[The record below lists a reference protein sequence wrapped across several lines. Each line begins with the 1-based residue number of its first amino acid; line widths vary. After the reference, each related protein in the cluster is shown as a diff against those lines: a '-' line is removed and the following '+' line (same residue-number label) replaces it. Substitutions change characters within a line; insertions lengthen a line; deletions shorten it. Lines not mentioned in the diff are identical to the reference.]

1 MIETIINSMFFE
13 ETAKNSIFIIDKYL
27 ITNETQLP
35 IDIIYTLINKSFNEE
50 VKTRPY
56 IFKFI
61 SKYILHFDIQIPY
74 EEYIII
80 FNYLEILN
88 IREKRNVIKLFC
100 AMILT
105 KHNILLAFQEFIDTL
120 LDFLYDLVETE
131 PFLTLF
137 VVSYL
142 YDNSLFSED
151 FLSIIL
157 EKFNILNNND

>member
-1 MIETIINSMFFE
+1 
-13 ETAKNSIFIIDKYL
+13 
-27 ITNETQLP
+27 
-35 IDIIYTLINKSFNEE
+35 
-50 VKTRPY
+50 
-56 IFKFI
+56 
-61 SKYILHFDIQIPY
+61 
-74 EEYIII
+74 
-80 FNYLEILN
+80 
-88 IREKRNVIKLFC
+88 
-100 AMILT
+100 MILT
-105 KHNILLAFQEFIDTL
+105 KHDILLAFHEFIDTL